1 MRGTFYGI
9 GVGPGDPELLTVKAI
24 KAIEAADVLIAPKT
38 EKKDGS
44 VALEIARPYLKK
56 DIEIVYQVFPMV
68 KDFADDTGAWEKN
81 KAEILALLN
90 AGRNV
95 AFLTLGDPMFY
106 STYIYVF
113 RLLEHEDVDIVTI
126 PGVPAFAAIGSKVG
140 RPIVEGNDVFAV
152 IPGTADKDR
161 LEEVMAVAGSA
172 AVMKVYHNSAEIIDL
187 LRRNNMTKEAVLVSR
202 AGLDD
207 EKIIYDLEAHAD
219 EKLNYLSTILT
230 RRS

>member
-68 KDFADDTGAWEKN
+68 KNFADDSGAWEAN

-90 AGRNV
+90 AGKNV

-113 RLLEHEDVDIVTI
+113 RLLKHEDVDIVTI
-126 PGVPAFAAIGSKVG
+126 PGVPAFIAIGSRVG

-152 IPGTADKDR
+152 IPGTADKER

>member
-38 EKKDGS
+38 EKKEGS

-68 KDFADDTGAWEKN
+68 KDFADDTGAWEAN

-126 PGVPAFAAIGSKVG
+126 PGIPAFAAIGSRVG
-140 RPIVEGNDVFAV
+140 RPIVEGNDILAI
-152 IPGTADKDR
+152 IPGTADAQR
-161 LEEVMAVAGSA
+161 LEEVMAVASSA
-172 AVMKVYHNSAEIIDL
+172 VVMKVYHNSAEIIDL
-187 LRRNNMTKEAVLVSR
+187 LRRNHMAKDAVLVSR
-202 AGLDD
+202 AGLDG
-207 EKIIYDLEAHAD
+207 ERIIYDLEAHAD

>member
-68 KDFADDTGAWEKN
+68 KNFADDSGAWEAN

-90 AGRNV
+90 EGKNV

-126 PGVPAFAAIGSKVG
+126 PGVPAFIAIGSRVG

-152 IPGTADKDR
+152 IPGTADKGR